1 MRRLVF
7 ALSVLQLC
15 AITCLAQQ
23 AIFEL
28 DPARTTV
35 QFTLGDVIHTVHGT
49 FKAKSGKVMF
59 DPSSG
64 EASGE
69 FVIDTTT
76 GDTGNRTR
84 DHKMHK
90 EILESEKYPEA
101 SFTPTKIVGNVVMS
115 AESSVQVQGTLRLHG
130 ADHPMTLTVPLQA
143 TGGSLVAKL
152 HFVVPYVDWGLKDP
166 SNFVLRVSKQVEVDI
181 TATGHY
187 APTNAQ

>member
-1 MRRLVF
+1 MRRLILT
-7 ALSVLQLC
+7 LSILQLC
-15 AITCLAQQ
+15 AVACLAQQ
-23 AIFEL
+23 AVFEL
-28 DPARTTV
+28 DPAKTTV

-49 FKAKSGKVMF
+49 FKAKSGKVTF

-69 FVIDTTT
+69 FLIDTTT

-101 SFTPTKIVGNVVMS
+101 SFAPTKVIGNVIAS
-115 AESSVQVQGTLRLHG
+115 GESSVQVQGTFRLHG
-130 ADHPMTLTVPLQA
+130 TDHPMTLTVPIQA
-143 TGGSLVAKL
+143 GGGNLVAKL
-152 HFVVPYVDWGLKDP
+152 HFVIPYVDWGLKDP
-166 SNFVLRVSKQVEVDI
+166 SNFILRVSKQVEIDI
-181 TATGHY
+181 TAYGHY